1 VRQRVTEA
9 FEALFN
15 RHHFIA
21 LPATAGPAVGKAA
34 CDDAHR
40 ARLLALNAPGSL
52 AGLPAIAAPARRA
65 DGRTVGVQFLFRDLA
80 NFGWASVLGRLG

>member
-1 VRQRVTEA
+1 
-9 FEALFN
+9 LFN

-21 LPATAGPAVGKAA
+21 LPATAGPAVAKAD
-34 CDDAHR
+34 CDEAHR
-40 ARLLALNAPGSL
+40 SRLLALNAPASL

-80 NFGWASVLGRLG
+80 NFGWASVLGRLA